1 MHDTDGVRL
10 AVEAVDRELSILVEK
25 GRAAGAPELK
35 DVRAAWG
42 RLVDVLALGPAPV
55 MRACPHCGTLG
66 FAAATKCG
74 KCWRPL
80 VPPRAAPHPGAAP

>member
-1 MHDTDGVRL
+1 MQDVDGVRL
-10 AVEAVDRELSILVEK
+10 AVEAVERELAAVVDRA
-25 GRAAGAPELK
+25 GAAGGAELK
-35 DVRAAWG
+35 DLRATWG

-66 FAAATKCG
+66 FVAATKCG

-80 VPPRAAPHPGAAP
+80 VPPRAAASPGATP

>member
-1 MHDTDGVRL
+1 MHDVDGVRL
-10 AVEAVDRELSILVEK
+10 AVEAVDREFSILAEQ
-25 GRAAGAPELK
+25 AGASGGPELK
-35 DVRAAWG
+35 DLRATWR

-80 VPPRAAPHPGAAP
+80 VPPRADPQPGATP

>member
-1 MHDTDGVRL
+1 MHDVDGVRL
-10 AVEAVDRELSILVEK
+10 AVEAVEREFSILAEQ
-25 GRAAGAPELK
+25 AGTAGGPELK
-35 DVRAAWG
+35 DLRASWG

-55 MRACPHCGTLG
+55 MRPCPFCGTPG

-80 VPPRAAPHPGAAP
+80 VPPRTAPQPGALP